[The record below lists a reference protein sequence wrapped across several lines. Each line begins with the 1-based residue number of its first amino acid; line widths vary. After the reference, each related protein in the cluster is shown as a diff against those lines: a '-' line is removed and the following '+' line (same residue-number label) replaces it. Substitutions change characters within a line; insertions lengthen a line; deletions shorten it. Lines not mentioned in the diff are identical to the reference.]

1 MGLPNL
7 SGSNIQD
14 TYQRVLHTDGNLVHD
29 GTGSLLPIAFESG
42 NISASGNIT
51 ANSSTLI
58 EGSTSFPNKS
68 GNGYKFGGSTTKR
81 ADSGFISDGVNA
93 KTHITPQHTSKP
105 MFFLG
110 HHKDANND
118 VSAYPNNYITF
129 NKKLFFSPNE
139 GGGGVK
145 PDSTKPTFQVDGNLQ
160 VVQPLNS
167 NNTSSTDPKSGVLI
181 TPNPNIYFFN
191 GDASGSIS
199 GSHQIASASAQI
211 SFDTGSNAVKVF
223 AGSTDEDLIEVM
235 HISRS
240 GVNPRIG
247 IGLEDPLTA
256 FDFKSISDDNRGGE
270 LLIRGSRTLKGAEPN
285 DEVGKISFAIDSGSY
300 SDIKTSGSAAEIV
313 AIVDAVDE
321 SGIQGSLSIRT
332 AANKTGAPLERIHI
346 GQSSTTVS
354 GSLSVLNDVTISD
367 DLTVNDYARIGALR
381 VGDYSESTGDPGEEN
396 LYVNGHTV
404 AYGGLKVGHSEDPG
418 WGKLKV
424 SSTAT
429 IEGGL
434 ILTGSLRVSSSYVA
448 FPNLLEK
455 STPAIS
461 DDILI
466 LEGNYVKSTPQTA
479 LPYVRIEPNN
489 TIPEQGKMLMFTG
502 SSGTKEITTAPGFS
516 HSTVFGYTFQGAGS
530 ALDINAGTVLFTST
544 TSTNIT
550 ASANISASGTI
561 TATSFVGNMD
571 GGSF

>member
-1 MGLPNL
+1 MALPNL

-14 TYQRVLHTDGNLVHD
+14 TYQRVVQTDGTLVYD
-29 GTGSLLPIAFESG
+29 GSGSLLPIAFESG
-42 NISASGNIT
+42 NISASGKII
-51 ANSSTLI
+51 AHASTLL
-58 EGSTSFPNKS
+58 EGSTSFPHKS
-68 GNGYKFGGSTTKR
+68 GNGYKFGGGITKR

-110 HHKDANND
+110 HQKNVNND
-118 VSAYPNNYITF
+118 VDAYPNNYITF
-129 NKKLFFSPNE
+129 NKKLYFNPNE
-139 GGGGVK
+139 GGGGIK
-145 PDSTKPTFQVDGNLQ
+145 PDSDKPTFQIDGNLQ
-160 VVQPLNS
+160 VVQPLNAL
-167 NNTSSTDPKSGVLI
+167 NTGSTDPKSGVLI

-211 SFDTGSNAVKVF
+211 KFDTGSNALKVF
-223 AGSTDEDLIEVM
+223 AGSTSEELLEVM

-240 GVNPRIG
+240 GANPRIG
-247 IGLEDPLTA
+247 IGIDNPLTA
-256 FDFKSISDDNRGGE
+256 FDFKSVSDDSRGGE
-270 LLIRGSRTLKGAEPN
+270 LLIRGSRTAKGAEPS
-285 DEVGKISFAIDSGSY
+285 DEVGRINFAIDSGSY
-300 SDIKTSGSAAEIV
+300 SDIKVSGSAAEIV
-313 AIVDAVDE
+313 AIVDFVDE
-321 SGIQGSLSIRT
+321 SGIQGSLSLRT

-346 GQSSTTVS
+346 GQSGTTVS

-381 VGDYSESTGDPGEEN
+381 IGDYSEFSGDPGEEN

-429 IEGGL
+429 ILGGL
-434 ILTGSLRVSSSYVA
+434 ECSGSLTVSSSYVRFLNLTEKAIPA
-448 FPNLLEK
+448 FD
-455 STPAIS
+455 

-466 LEGNYVKSTPQTA
+466 LDGGYVKRAPQSG
-479 LPYVRIEPNN
+479 LSYVRVADG
-489 TIPEQGKMLMFTG
+489 TIPDQGKMLMFSG

-516 HSTVFGYTFQGAGS
+516 HNPVWGYTFTGAGS
-530 ALDINAGTVLFTST
+530 AFDLNAGTVLFTSAT
-544 TSTNIT
+544 ATNIT

-571 GGSF
+571 GGTF

>member
-14 TYQRVLHTDGNLVHD
+14 TFQRVLHTDGNLVHD

-51 ANSSTLI
+51 ANSSTHL

-93 KTHITPQHTSKP
+93 KTHITPQLTQRP

-211 SFDTGSNAVKVF
+211 SFDTGSSAVKVF

-270 LLIRGSRTLKGAEPN
+270 LLIRGSRTLKGADPN
-285 DEVGKISFAIDSGSY
+285 DEVGRISFAIDSGSY

-321 SGIQGSLSIRT
+321 AGIQGSLSIRT
-332 AANKTGAPLERIHI
+332 AAFKEGPPNERIHI
-346 GQSSTTVS
+346 GQLTTTIS
-354 GSLSVLNDVTISD
+354 GSLTVLNDVTIND
-367 DLTVNDYARIGALR
+367 DLHVNDFARIDSLR
-381 VGDYSESTGDPGEEN
+381 VGTTNTDPGDGV
-396 LYVNGHTV
+396 LYVEDYGV
-404 AYGGLKVGHSEDPG
+404 FAGGLRVGSSFDPG
-418 WGKLKV
+418 PNNLSVAG
-424 SSTAT
+424 TAT
-429 IEGGL
+429 ISSLTTTSNVQLSGSHFTLPTLATQTMVESSNTVL
-434 ILTGSLRVSSSYVA
+434 IL
-448 FPNLLEK
+448 
-455 STPAIS
+455 
-461 DDILI
+461 D
-466 LEGNYVKSTPQTA
+466 EGVVKQTAQTA
-479 LPYVRIEPNN
+479 LPYVRIGDGTVPTNF
-489 TIPEQGKMLMFTG
+489 KMLMFSGSTG
-502 SSGTKEITTAPGFS
+502 TREITTAPGFS
-516 HSTVFGYTFQGAGS
+516 YHAAFGYTFTGAGS